1 VAPRSGAAA
10 GPRHKEEG
18 AVTHSRRHAFDLEAL
33 SRRAFMT
40 RLGAAGGLLVS
51 GGLLQA
57 CGGGSGD
64 GASASGGGA
73 KGPLKLGYARPTTGP
88 TASSFALLFTPADM
102 AIDELNGKGGIGGH
116 KIVKVDLD
124 DKGDPAEEPG
134 VFRKFKEQGV
144 KFVVGPN
151 SSGTTLGA
159 LPISTALKILNLSS
173 AVADALG
180 DAKKYP
186 YTFQMNASAAQE
198 ARAVV
203 EWCVKEKGYKR
214 IGIIYAD
221 DPFGQTLTE
230 DSKPIIKE
238 LGAELVGVQSH
249 ESVATAMTPFLSALK
264 KQSPDVILQW
274 QSVAPTIAATM
285 KSFENMGW
293 NPPCIGHCSLL
304 TQTTLE
310 SASKETIANKYGFYL
325 RNFTWGQD
333 GDVAAKQKQYA
344 KTLKGRSP
352 DMGGQEAVT
361 VVTPSYDFLYAL
373 SEAIAKAGTID
384 DTTKVKSAIEGL
396 GKWEGMLGTYAFG
409 TGTHSVL
416 DPSSMVIASAV
427 SGLDPKAETFF
438 RERVSS

>member
-1 VAPRSGAAA
+1 MTQY
-10 GPRHKEEG
+10 EI
-18 AVTHSRRHAFDLEAL
+18 
-33 SRRAFMT
+33 SRRAFMG

-51 GGLLQA
+51 GGLLAA
-57 CGGGSGD
+57 CGSDDSSGS
-64 GASASGGGA
+64 ASASGGGA
-73 KGPLKLGYARPTTGP
+73 KGPLKLGYARPTTGA

-102 AIDELNGKGGIGGH
+102 AIAELNGKGGIDGH

-144 KFVVGPN
+144 HFVVGPN

-159 LPISTALKILNLSS
+159 LPISTSLKILNLSS

-180 DAKKYP
+180 DAGKYP

-214 IGIIYAD
+214 IAIIYAD
-221 DPFGQTLTE
+221 DPFGQTLTD
-230 DSKPIIKE
+230 DSVPVIKE
-238 LGAELVGVQSH
+238 LGAELVGKVSH
-249 ESVATAMTPFLSALK
+249 ESVATAMTPFLSSLK
-264 KQSPDVILQW
+264 KNNPDVILQW

-285 KSFENMGW
+285 KSYENMGW
-293 NPPCIGHCSLL
+293 NPPAIGHCSLL

-310 SASKETIANKYGFYL
+310 SASKDTLSNKYGFYL
-325 RNFTWGQD
+325 RNFTWAD
-333 GDVAAKQKQYA
+333 GSDIAQKQKDYVT
-344 KTLKGRSP
+344 KLKSTAP

-361 VVTPSYDFLYAL
+361 VVTPSYDFVYAL
-373 SEAIAKAGTID
+373 SEAITKAGTID
-384 DTTKVKSAIEGL
+384 DTTKVKTAMEGL

-409 TGTHSVL
+409 SQTHSAL
-416 DPSSMVIASAV
+416 DASSMVIASAI
-427 SGLDPKAETFF
+427 SGTDPKAETFF
-438 RERVSS
+438 RERVSA